1 MRKGLIISVG
11 TGIGPNE
18 KAVKSLAGAIAF
30 SIQNHN
36 PAKTFFVVTKES
48 SKTLQLILPKITSE
62 YDVIEINSP
71 DSIRMIYE
79 ELKSKF
85 SEIQHQF
92 NPVIVDFTSGTKA
105 TTGALAILSTI
116 FEVDT
121 LSYVSGKRK
130 GGIVM
135 RGTEEVQAVRPIFI
149 ICEKRISEA
158 TKFFNECQYDR
169 ALSIIDSIKKMT
181 ADKSIID
188 SIITLRKAAS
198 AYSSWDKFN
207 HHAAFKTLASL
218 KETEFDQNKRF
229 LGKLLNANEKEPYW
243 IADLINNAKRRGN
256 IEHKFDDAVARLY
269 RTVELIAQ
277 YRLRKEHKLESSNL
291 SVESIP
297 NDLREKWD
305 ISKTDGKIKIGL
317 ERDYE
322 LLAAKGDIIG
332 KKFIEDKELGGQLS
346 KRNFSILAH
355 GLEPL
360 NKEVHQKLL
369 AKTLDLAQSLLPNLK
384 QDMQDSTFA
393 TLGA

>member
-11 TGIGPNE
+11 TGTGSNE
-18 KAVKSLAGAIAF
+18 KTVKSLAGAIAF

-48 SKTLQLILPKITSE
+48 SKTLQLILPKIISE
-62 YDVIEINSP
+62 YDVIGINNA

-79 ELKSKF
+79 ELKPKF
-85 SEIQHQF
+85 SEIRHQF

-105 TTGALAILSTI
+105 MTGALAILSTI
-116 FEVDT
+116 FEIDT

-130 GGIVM
+130 AGIVIS
-135 RGTEEVQAVRPIFI
+135 GTEEVQAVRPIFI
-149 ICEKRISEA
+149 VCEKRISEA
-158 TKFFNECQYDR
+158 KKFFNECRYDT
-169 ALSIIDSIKKMT
+169 ALSIIDSIKEMT

-188 SIITLRKAAS
+188 STITLRKAAS

-207 HHAAFKTLASL
+207 HNAAFKALTSL
-218 KETEFDQNKRF
+218 KAIEFDQNKRF

-243 IADLINNAKRRGN
+243 IADLINNAKRRGD

-269 RTVELIAQ
+269 RTVELIGQ

-297 NDLREKWD
+297 NVLREKWG
-305 ISKTDGKIKIGL
+305 ISKTDGKIKIAL

-322 LLAAKGDIIG
+322 LLAAKGDSIG

-346 KRNFSILAH
+346 KRNCSILAH

-360 NKEVHQKLL
+360 NKEEYQKLL
-369 AKTLDLAQSLLPNLK
+369 VKTLDLAQSLLPNLK

-393 TLGA
+393 T